1 MGHVDTVELNLKPK
15 FHPPRASVFF
25 SLSTPCARPKLPAA
39 TTSQRA
45 PCLHPAPAP
54 PPHRAQA
61 RALPP
66 ARPALATA
74 AARNRPRTSLRHP
87 RASRRLA
94 GPPRPPRQRPAS
106 ACSRPTARH
115 LLPPLRSP
123 SMEGSLLPLPSPSQ
137 SMSVDGRVATAPA
150 LASAIHG
157 RPRPE
162 TCPPRE
168 PLAHLATRPTPVSFS
183 SSSRRSYYSPP
194 WRAGTPPRSPTC
206 LPVPLLLPPYRQK
219 LCGVPLLRGGRI
231 SEGA

>member
-1 MGHVDTVELNLKPK
+1 VDTVELNLKPK

-25 SLSTPCARPKLPAA
+25 PCRHSARAR
-39 TTSQRA
+39 SY
-45 PCLHPAPAP
+45 P
-54 PPHRAQA
+54 PPQPRS
-61 RALPP
+61 
-66 ARPALATA
+66 ARPASTPRPPRRPTA
-74 AARNRPRTSLRHP
+74 
-87 RASRRLA
+87 RRLA
-94 GPPRPPRQRPAS
+94 RRHQLGQPSPPPPPETGRARPSGTRARPDASPAHRAPPRQRPAS

-123 SMEGSLLPLPSPSQ
+123 SMEGSLLPLPSPLQ

-168 PLAHLATRPTPVSFS
+168 PLAHLATRPTLVSFS

-206 LPVPLLLPPYRQK
+206 LPVPLLLPP
-219 LCGVPLLRGGRI
+219 
-231 SEGA
+231 